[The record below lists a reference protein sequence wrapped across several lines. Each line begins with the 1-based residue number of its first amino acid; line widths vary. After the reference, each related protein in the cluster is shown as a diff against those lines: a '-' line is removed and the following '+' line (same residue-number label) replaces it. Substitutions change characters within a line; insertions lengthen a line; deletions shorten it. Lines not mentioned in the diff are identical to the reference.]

1 MKYLLFFLMMQ
12 GLAYGKVQDFNN
24 IINEDIKAQ
33 KEFHKEFKK
42 NIAQENKQV
51 SRQLNE
57 ELDSARKKEVIV
69 LENTQSEYIAP
80 SSNQFLKFKKEIKQ
94 KAPNLRK
101 NQHRVAKEIK
111 ELDI

>member
-1 MKYLLFFLMMQ
+1 MKHIILVLTFLSFAQ
-12 GLAYGKVQDFNN
+12 AKVEDFNS

-33 KEFHKEFKK
+33 KELHKEFKK
-42 NIAQENKQV
+42 NIAQENKEV